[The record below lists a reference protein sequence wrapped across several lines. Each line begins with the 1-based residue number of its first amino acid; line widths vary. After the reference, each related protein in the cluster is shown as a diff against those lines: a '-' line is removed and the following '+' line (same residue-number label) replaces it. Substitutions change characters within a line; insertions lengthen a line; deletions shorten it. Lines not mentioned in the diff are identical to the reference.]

1 MEGLSQKQKGAT
13 FGVYVVILS
22 VYFVIPDMGYI
33 SPSLSAIAGTY
44 GVDAGTA
51 SYLATIVALTQVAG
65 ALVCGAVAGRRV
77 RHKTLLSVA
86 VAGMAVF
93 GMIPGLFTP
102 DVPFVVLMADR
113 AVFGFFL
120 GFLQPI
126 IFAYIAHMFIDANRR
141 ASAYGWGN
149 VAFNAGAVFASS
161 VGGICVGIGWNTAF
175 WLYGIGLVVLV
186 CVLLF
191 FEEPKFVVEEVAA
204 GGKAGILPIAWF
216 FMSVF
221 LIAQVLDYPFFTAFI
236 DSLIGHGITDGIV
249 GGQLLS
255 LFTLV
260 GVVASA
266 SFGRLFRGMSVNVLP
281 FACLVAGLGMAMIYL
296 GISQA
301 SSLAFCVVAV
311 LVVGFGHTL
320 VTVSVP
326 QCVSISCS
334 SSTASAA
341 LAFTA
346 VFMNVGVFIS
356 SPYMQLVT
364 GVVRT
369 TDYTIVFLVSGVIM
383 IALSLVVF
391 LVLKVRKPIVIEG
404 EDVGTLPS

>member
-1 MEGLSQKQKGAT
+1 MEGLSQKQKSAT
-13 FGVYVVILS
+13 FGIYVVILS

-51 SYLATIVALTQVAG
+51 SYLATIVALMQVAG

-102 DVPFVVLMADR
+102 DVPFGVLMADR

-175 WLYGIGLVVLV
+175 WLYGVGLVVFV

-191 FEEPKFVVEEVAA
+191 FEEPEHVVEEGAA
-204 GGKAGILPIAWF
+204 GGKERILPIAWF

-236 DSLIGHGITDGIV
+236 DSLIKHGVTDGVV

-266 SFGRLFRGMSVNVLP
+266 AFGRLFRGMQVNVLP

-301 SSLAFCVVAV
+301 SSLAFCIVAV
-311 LVVGFGHTL
+311 CVVGFGHTL

-346 VFMNVGVFIS
+346 VFMNVGVFVS

-364 GVVRT
+364 SVART
-369 TDYTIVFLVSGVIM
+369 TDYTIVFLVSGVTM
-383 IALSLVVF
+383 VVLSLVVF
-391 LVLKVRKPIVIEG
+391 LVLKARKPMVIEG
-404 EDVGTLPS
+404 EDAEALPD